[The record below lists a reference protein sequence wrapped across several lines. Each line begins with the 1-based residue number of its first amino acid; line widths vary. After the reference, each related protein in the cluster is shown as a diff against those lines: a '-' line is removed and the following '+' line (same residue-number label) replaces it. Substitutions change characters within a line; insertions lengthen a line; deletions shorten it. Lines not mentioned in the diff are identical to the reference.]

1 MRTTKV
7 LSIFIFGL
15 IILLVRIG
23 EADPIGTAFTYQGR
37 LMDDNQPANGIY
49 DLECKLFDSSDPCA
63 AQVGPTL
70 SFENGEVLDG
80 YFTVHMDF
88 GIGIFDGNERWL
100 ELGIRPGDSNDVYT
114 PLSPR
119 QEVTPTPYALYSANG
134 GADNDWMVSGNDMY
148 STPSGNVGI
157 GTTNP
162 LYKLQVQKNSG
173 ITIYGYTRTG
183 KAVFGASEGSGVGI
197 YGVSDIESG
206 YAGYFYGRSYF
217 SGGVGVGTTNPV
229 GQLTLG
235 AYQGG
240 TAGSAVAGHTK
251 QLVLSGEYN
260 TTYNTGSSVKLLIS
274 DYDNDTGTDIYPIY
288 CEDEQNRVDFY
299 VRKQEGSVST
309 AYFGGD
315 VGIGTKTPAGK
326 LDIRSTDSTC
336 LFVNSESS
344 NINAWFNVY
353 HTSGGQAIM
362 ATSNSN
368 LSPTVQI
375 SSTGSAGALSVEGTA
390 KVDVLQIMG
399 ADVAEKFPVRRKD
412 EIKPGMVVAIDP
424 DHPGELCLSRTAY
437 NQCVAGV
444 ISGANNLP
452 AGAILG
458 NLLDHEDGLPVALS
472 GRVWVYCDAMEQPIE
487 PGNLLT
493 TAERPGY
500 AMAVSNF
507 EKAHGTVIGKAMTR
521 LEKGKTD
528 LVLVLVNL
536 Q

>member
-1 MRTTKV
+1 RT
-7 LSIFIFGL
+7 
-15 IILLVRIG
+15 
-23 EADPIGTAFTYQGR
+23 
-37 LMDDNQPANGIY
+37 
-49 DLECKLFDSSDPCA
+49 
-63 AQVGPTL
+63 
-70 SFENGEVLDG
+70 
-80 YFTVHMDF
+80 
-88 GIGIFDGNERWL
+88 
-100 ELGIRPGDSNDVYT
+100 
-114 PLSPR
+114 
-119 QEVTPTPYALYSANG
+119 
-134 GADNDWMVSGNDMY
+134 
-148 STPSGNVGI
+148 
-157 GTTNP
+157 
-162 LYKLQVQKNSG
+162 
-173 ITIYGYTRTG
+173 
-183 KAVFGASEGSGVGI
+183 
-197 YGVSDIESG
+197 
-206 YAGYFYGRSYF
+206 YF
-217 SGGVGVGTTNPV
+217 SGGVGVGTTNPI
-229 GQLTLG
+229 GQVTLG
-235 AYQGG
+235 EYQGG
-240 TAGSAVAGHTK
+240 TVGSAVAGHYK

-274 DYDNDTGTDIYPIY
+274 DYDNDTGADIYPIY

-326 LDIRSTDSTC
+326 LDIRSSTDTSC
-336 LFVNSESS
+336 MFVVTEGTSV
-344 NINAWFNVY
+344 NAWFSVSN
-353 HTSGGQAIM
+353 TSGGQAIM

-368 LSPTVQI
+368 LSPAVRI
-375 SSTGSAGALSVEGTA
+375 SNTGSAGALSVEGTA

-399 ADVAEKFPVRRKD
+399 ADVAEKFPVRHK
-412 EIKPGMVVAIDP
+412 ETIKPGMVVAIDP

-458 NLLDHEDGLPVALS
+458 NLTDHEDGLPVALS
-472 GRVWVYCDAMEQPIE
+472 GRVWVYCDAEKQTIE

-507 EKAHGTVIGKAMTR
+507 EKANGTVIGKAMTR
-521 LEKGKTD
+521 LEKGKTG